1 MSSDTPSRSLRQI
14 VTYDPE
20 LLQGRRT
27 FKREG
32 IRALRI
38 FWETVR
44 AFHRLRH
51 LGPCVT
57 VFGSARLDDDHPHVD
72 LADRVGRSLAESGLA
87 VMTGGGPGIM
97 AAANRGA
104 HEAGGTSVG
113 CAIQLPFEEEPNPH
127 LDLWLEF
134 RYFFVRKVMLV
145 KYSVGFIVLPGGF
158 GTLDEIFE
166 TATLVQTRKIKDFP
180 IVLMGC
186 DFWQPLIDF
195 LRETM
200 VTAGTVTADDVDRLV
215 LTDDPEEAVRCV
227 REGVTKL

>member
-1 MSSDTPSRSLRQI
+1 MSRERPSRSLRQI

-27 FKREG
+27 FRREG
-32 IRALRI
+32 VRALRI

-44 AFHRLRH
+44 AFHLLRR

-57 VFGSARLDDDHPHVD
+57 VFGSARLGDDHRYAQ
-72 LADRVGRSLAESGLA
+72 LAEDVGRTLAESGLA

-104 HEAGGTSVG
+104 HTAGGTSVG

-134 RYFFVRKVMLV
+134 RYFFLRKVMLV

-166 TATLVQTRKIKDFP
+166 TATLVQTGKIKDFP
-180 IVLMGC
+180 IVLMGT
-186 DFWQPLIDF
+186 DFWEPLLDF

-200 VTAGTVTADDVDRLV
+200 VAAGTISADDVDRLV

-227 REGVTKL
+227 RTGVTML